1 MKYNYH
7 RFALRGELDS
17 MAWRDG
23 NGVAKNLEWWT
34 LEHYGKQRVTHTMG
48 TSEAGSGGGSAVCR
62 IS

>member
-1 MKYNYH
+1 M
-7 RFALRGELDS
+7 
-17 MAWRDG
+17 